1 MSKAMIN
8 FFQQYGILLLLA
20 SLLLGACAS
29 AAPAQQAYELA
40 SPAAAPME
48 LGGGVTAEMK
58 NIGYEETS
66 RDSSTANAERLV
78 IQNAQITLAVE
89 DPGISMDRIAVLAQE
104 MGGFVVTKN
113 LYQQTLDSGLK
124 VPRASITIRVPAER
138 LNEALD
144 QIKTESNQDPIRES
158 SDSQDVTGEYTDLQ
172 SRLRNLENTEA
183 QLNRIMEEA
192 VSTEDVLKVYN
203 QLVKIRESIEVTK
216 GRIQYF
222 EQSAALSAISVEL
235 MADEAVQPLSIG
247 GWQPQGVAKNAIQSL
262 INTLTF
268 LANAVIWIIIYIVP
282 VLLVL
287 YIIFYLPLSF
297 VWRKIRKPSLRRKKD
312 QSPQPPAN
320 PNEG

>member
-1 MSKAMIN
+1 MSKPMIK

-20 SLLLGACAS
+20 SMLLGACAS
-29 AAPAQQAYELA
+29 AAPTQQAYELS
-40 SPAAAPME
+40 SPASAPMAP
-48 LGGGVTAEMK
+48 GGGVAAEMG
-58 NIGYEETS
+58 NIGYDTS
-66 RDSSTANAERLV
+66 LDSSTANAERLV
-78 IQNAQITLAVE
+78 IQNAQITLAVD

-158 SDSQDVTGEYTDLQ
+158 SDSQDVTSEYTDLQ

-192 VSTEDVLKVYN
+192 VRTEDILSVYN
-203 QLVKIRESIEVTK
+203 QLVQIREQIEVTK

-247 GWQPQGVAKNAIQSL
+247 GWQPQGVARNAIQSL
-262 INTLTF
+262 INTLKF

-287 YIIFYLPLSF
+287 YIVFYLPLSF
-297 VWRKIRKPSLRRKKD
+297 VWRKIRKPSFRRKKD

-320 PNEG
+320 PNDG